1 MNHYPTF
8 LRSYNGKSTNS
19 TSNSSSSNN
28 ENDENSS
35 IKSLIFKHL
44 SKVQQGSLNN
54 NNNTKGTTRGI
65 LGEVGNVTS
74 SNIPITSILTKAKV
88 FQQQQSV
95 ATIFGTTST
104 ITAPPPVPPP
114 RSSSSSSTTTI
125 IPIVVDKI
133 ENITLDDVYEDDEC
147 TCHEPLAKLT
157 KVSLEFD
164 CDSGDSHN
172 ITTVSE
178 YIVDICKY
186 WRELE
191 EVTPIRKNFLLNRTE
206 GTASPQNRAVLI
218 DWLYQVHDRFKLLS
232 DTFHMTIQLI
242 DRYLQ
247 LIDVSKHE
255 LQLIGSTALLLACK
269 YEEMTIPGMNDFVY
283 VSDNAYSKEDMK
295 EMERRVISAL
305 SFDLG
310 RPLSINFLRR
320 YSKIVQATDIEHTL
334 GKYLLD
340 LTFIDYSFSHLL
352 PSYVSACASFLSR
365 YLFAYKSLTTT
376 TSTLS
381 LIENIWPSKFMKYH
395 TGYTYEDLCH
405 GIKQLAEL
413 LIGQD
418 STKLRSV
425 QKKFS
430 QSNMFSIAQHSCCKS
445 AYVQVALSRLSK

>member
-1 MNHYPTF
+1 MNHYPAF
-8 LRSYNGKSTNS
+8 LRPYHSKSN
-19 TSNSSSSNN
+19 NNNNNASSSN

-35 IKSLIFKHL
+35 IKNIFLKHL
-44 SKVQQGSLNN
+44 SKSQQTLLNNN
-54 NNNTKGTTRGI
+54 NNNTKGTMRGV
-65 LGEVGNVTS
+65 LGEVGNVS
-74 SNIPITSILTKAKV
+74 LSNKPMTSIITKPKIIQQQ
-88 FQQQQSV
+88 QQQQSV
-95 ATIFGTTST
+95 ATILETKSIIT
-104 ITAPPPVPPP
+104 IPPPAVAPLSLSATLPL
-114 RSSSSSSTTTI
+114 I
-125 IPIVVDKI
+125 LNKI
-133 ENITLDDVYEDDEC
+133 EEINLNDSNASDEIISYE
-147 TCHEPLAKLT
+147 PIAKLT
-157 KVSLEFD
+157 KVPTEYD

-178 YIVDICKY
+178 YVVDICKY

-191 EVTPIRKNFLLNRTE
+191 QNTSIRQNFLLNRNE

-247 LIDVSKHE
+247 LVDVSKHE

-295 EMERRVISAL
+295 EMERRIISTL
-305 SFDLG
+305 SYDLG

-340 LTFIDYSFSHLL
+340 LTFTDHSLSHLL

-365 YLFAYKSLTTT
+365 YLFAYKRLTSS
-376 TSTLS
+376 TSVTL
-381 LIENIWPSKFMKYH
+381 LIDNIWPNKFMSYH
-395 TGYTYEDLCH
+395 TGYTYEQIRQ
-405 GIKQLAEL
+405 GIEQLGQL

-418 STKLRSV
+418 TTKLRSV

-430 QSNMFSIAQHSCCKS
+430 QSNVFSVAQHSCCKS
-445 AYVQVALSRLSK
+445 AYVQIALSRLSK